1 MLREVLT
8 TGAIRL
14 RTDDDRA
21 SFVFTRLRPG
31 VLWVI
36 ATGWDSGEFGEA
48 TVAEL
53 SAELTRFPPD
63 LELFVDATRVVH
75 VSNTARAAWT
85 QWFEDQRDRLRRVHV
100 LTASKY
106 MHLAVSMSRHES
118 RTSIEIHADAA
129 AFAAAMRSAAPASQ
143 ADLDQALAAAA
154 VPVTRREDEPGVL
167 VLDDGACSFTFRRAA
182 RDVLLLELGGID
194 RGILISEVFNE
205 LARVLAEAGRLHLFF
220 DLRAAQLPA
229 TVVSDLWTQ
238 WLSANRA
245 SLASIVLLAPT
256 LPIYVTASIAHLRS
270 QTGALM
276 RVVEDAQR
284 FESAIRRVAPG
295 FAGLAVAR

>member
-1 MLREVLT
+1 MRREVLT

-31 VLWVI
+31 VLWAA

-53 SAELTRFPPD
+53 SAELARFPPD

-106 MHLAVSMSRHES
+106 MHLAVSMSRHD
-118 RTSIEIHADAA
+118 RG
-129 AFAAAMRSAAPASQ
+129 
-143 ADLDQALAAAA
+143 
-154 VPVTRREDEPGVL
+154 TRRYLCRSGPN
-167 VLDDGACSFTFRRAA
+167 
-182 RDVLLLELGGID
+182 
-194 RGILISEVFNE
+194 FN
-205 LARVLAEAGRLHLFF
+205 
-220 DLRAAQLPA
+220 
-229 TVVSDLWTQ
+229 S
-238 WLSANRA
+238 
-245 SLASIVLLAPT
+245 
-256 LPIYVTASIAHLRS
+256 
-270 QTGALM
+270 
-276 RVVEDAQR
+276 
-284 FESAIRRVAPG
+284 
-295 FAGLAVAR
+295 

>member
-21 SFVFTRLRPG
+21 SFVFTRIRPG
-31 VLWVI
+31 VLWVV

-85 QWFEDQRDRLRRVHV
+85 QWFEDQRDKLRRVHV

-118 RTSIEIHADAA
+118 RTSIEVHADAA
-129 AFAAAMRSAAPASQ
+129 AFAAAMRSAAPAWTAG
-143 ADLDQALAAAA
+143 ADQVLAAGA
-154 VPVTRREDEPGVL
+154 VPIERVDEPGL
-167 VLDDGACSFTFRRAA
+167 VILDDGACSFTFRRAA
-182 RDVLLLELGGID
+182 RDVLLLQLGGTD
-194 RGILISEVFNE
+194 RGILASEVFDQ
-205 LARVLAEAGRLHLFF
+205 LARVRAEAGRLHLFM
-220 DLRAAQLPA
+220 DLRAAQMPA
-229 TVVSDLWTQ
+229 IVVSDLWTR
-238 WLSANRA
+238 WFSANRA
-245 SLASIVLLAPT
+245 GLASVVLLAPT
-256 LPIYVTASIAHLRS
+256 LPIYVTASIAHVRS
-270 QTGALM
+270 QTGAIM
-276 RVVEDAQR
+276 RVVEDVQR
-284 FESAIRRVAPG
+284 FEAAIRRVAPA
-295 FAGLAVAR
+295 FADLPVAR